1 MKVILKRIFR
11 LTDFTTR
18 MWDAIENRLMNLRYL
33 KLYKTITGKY
43 YLPYFA
49 KYDMIKNSIIKNE
62 IFDKKVYEVGKKFI
76 EADTI
81 VLDIGSNY
89 GQLSILYSFSNTN
102 VSVYSFE
109 ADPYIFKILKKN
121 VLINGSN
128 IKTFNYL
135 IENQNTENFIDK
147 INLNSKNYF
156 TYGSQKINIIDKNNF
171 SKKKTSSVKS
181 VKIDDIKFDKK
192 ISFMKIDTQGYDLKV
207 LYGAKNTILNH
218 KMPIIFEFDK
228 EFKLDFKYEFKD
240 FEDFIKLI
248 NYKIEEKIDRDNYL
262 ILPV

>member
-1 MKVILKRIFR
+1 MKVIIKRIFR
-11 LTDFTTR
+11 LTNFTTR
-18 MWDAIENRLMNLRYL
+18 IWDRIENLLMNLRYL
-33 KLYKTITGKY
+33 KLYKTNTGKY

-49 KYDMIKNSIIKNE
+49 KYDMIKNSIIQND

-76 EADTI
+76 EANTI

-89 GQLSILYSFSNTN
+89 GQLSILYSLSNTN

-128 IKTFNYL
+128 VKTFNYL

-156 TYGSQKINIIDKNNF
+156 TYGSQKINIVDKNNF
-171 SKKKTSSVKS
+171 SKKKMNVVKS
-181 VKIDDIKFDKK
+181 VKIDDIKLVLK
-192 ISFMKIDTQGYDLKV
+192 TQY
-207 LYGAKNTILNH
+207 KNIECQLFLNLIKNLNLILN
-218 KMPIIFEFDK
+218 M
-228 EFKLDFKYEFKD
+228 
-240 FEDFIKLI
+240 
-248 NYKIEEKIDRDNYL
+248 NSR
-262 ILPV
+262 ILRIL